1 MTGEGIIFGYEW
13 LWQRRCSERTYGKKG
28 WAPTLGV
35 LMAILALLLVFGIF
49 YLVDAIYETAVWWRN
64 PFVLNRYLMGC
75 FLTSP
80 AFLVVMIGREK
91 IYKLI
96 ARSLDKVRRKQDGAF
111 LAVLLNHAEIE
122 PGDVYY
128 YERADGQPNEIFA
141 ESDPR
146 YRFKAA
152 CVLDVTDFELLIADL
167 GDDPSTKISQLSM
180 KAIQILVAQETK
192 NSIEEQLSTFMVSE
206 EENESALTSS
216 ERAQKRWRRSFTAV
230 KSLNALRRT
239 GMGDRIHPS
248 LRSARW
254 INRAGTGS
262 LSRTKSTKDVC
273 L

>member
-1 MTGEGIIFGYEW
+1 
-13 LWQRRCSERTYGKKG
+13 
-28 WAPTLGV
+28 
-35 LMAILALLLVFGIF
+35 MAILALLLVFGIF

-80 AFLVVMIGREK
+80 AFVVVMIGREK

-128 YERADGQPNEIFA
+128 YERADGQPNELFA

-152 CVLDVTDFELLIADL
+152 GVLDVTDFELLIADL
-167 GDDPSTKISQLSM
+167 EDNPSTKISQLSM